1 MSLSFAELIIYL
13 LPGFLGLWVFK
24 NIIQENL
31 DNRTESTQIAI
42 ALLFGLAGLL
52 ALFAFN
58 FFLDIKYF
66 SVKSLRLSGDV
77 ILGDNPYFWSSYLM
91 LCAFSLV
98 AGTICWYLNVKGLTI
113 TRLLSRAVTRITKLP
128 EKVPSESSL
137 RVMIN
142 DLRFESELLL
152 ARVYPLAEGRDKA
165 IIGWLTNYSDT
176 EKQINLT
183 RIEMPCVISGIS
195 EELDIQ
201 PRQCCINYDSG
212 IVIEIFEWDY
222 EKVQRFERDLRETY
236 CEKVNLP

>member
-42 ALLFGLAGLL
+42 ALLFGISGLL
-52 ALFAFN
+52 ALFVMN
-58 FFLDIKYF
+58 FIFELKYF
-66 SVKSLRLSGDV
+66 SVKALRLSGDIV
-77 ILGDNPYFWSSYLM
+77 LGDNVYFWSSYLM
-91 LCAFSLV
+91 LCIFSLLS
-98 AGTICWYLNVKGLTI
+98 GTISGYLNVRGLSI
-113 TRLLSRAVTRITKLP
+113 TRLLSRMITQATKLP

-142 DLRFESELLL
+142 ELRSESELLL

-176 EKQINLT
+176 ENQVNLT
-183 RIEMPCVISGIS
+183 RIEMPCVV
-195 EELDIQ
+195 ENVNKVLDMEA
-201 PRQCCINYDSG
+201 RQCCINYDSG
-212 IVIEIFEWDY
+212 IVIEIFEFD
-222 EKVQRFERDLRETY
+222 EKKARRIEKKFREAY
-236 CEKVNLP
+236 REKIQLP